1 MLQAAVDPAL
11 AVVKEFPKVAPDAL
25 LDAICQGCPSETMFP
40 HPDAMGGVWQ
50 KPEIIHLNHHAALHS
65 GWRAEHVRALQK
77 LGYGVVVTQHDT
89 FEQADIMWERGM
101 VDFRGAD
108 YLIVHEKV
116 EGLADRGLPGKVVTL
131 RQPVPDEPVG
141 FTLSEGAFHMAR
153 RANGLHTRVLGLFGF
168 DFPWKGFDMAVRAAA
183 AAGWEVFVASPG
195 MSDARR
201 MELAALHEPGKVV
214 CLTGYAERMEA
225 VVRSL
230 RLCDA
235 TAFLYSTGNS
245 GTSSAIRAGIATRRP
260 VIALKGCRQFR
271 DLELDYGLGHDAI
284 LWADGEAKVTQY
296 LQRLRADAGLVEE
309 CARRMEMLARMDS
322 WKTAGNHYG
331 LIYRELQDR
340 VARKQEAV
348 TRG

>member
-1 MLQAAVDPAL
+1 MLAAAVDPAL

-25 LDAICQGCPSETMFP
+25 LDALCQGCPDEALFQDP
-40 HPDAMGGVWQ
+40 ELHVWQ

-65 GWRAEHVRALQK
+65 GWRPEHVRALQK

-89 FEQADIMWERGM
+89 FEKADIMWERGM
-101 VDFRGAD
+101 VDFRVAD
-108 YLIVHEKV
+108 YLIVHERV
-116 EGLADRGLPGKVVTL
+116 EGLAAVLYDPAPAPHWGRKVFTL
-131 RQPVPDEPVG
+131 RQPVPNEPVG
-141 FTLSEGAFHMAR
+141 FTLSEVGFHRYRGSRQAK
-153 RANGLHTRVLGLFGF
+153 LLGLFGF

-195 MSDARR
+195 MSEARQA
-201 MELAALHEPGKVV
+201 ELAALHEPGKVA
-214 CLTGYAERMEA
+214 CLTEYAESMEA

-245 GTSSAIRAGIATRRP
+245 GTSSAIRAGIATRKP

-271 DLELDYGLGHDAI
+271 DLELDKNIGHLAI
-284 LWADGEAKVTQY
+284 CWASSEEQVTETLKELATNAIYYKQVC
-296 LQRLRADAGLVEE
+296 LRTEQ
-309 CARRMEMLARMDS
+309 LAIMDS
-322 WKTAGNHYG
+322 WRTAGNTYG

-340 VARKQEAV
+340 KAV
-348 TRG
+348 RNA